1 MSTTRFLTL
10 LSRVKVLY
18 VPAVTFEWMRG
29 SPTDSQRRMG
39 RTHDTSRV
47 RADGAG
53 VGLFDVTVWPAI
65 EYAAEDDTTVVRRV
79 NQAFMDTF
87 DITDEVAGIPLSTT
101 MDSVT
106 VAGDNYAPLVAS
118 TGAGEDAVVT
128 CECETATGKTAFRV
142 QVTPADGGGYV
153 VFTET
158 LADERLDVLKYL
170 THSLRNPLEVATV
183 HTDVIADAEDPDHID
198 TVQTAHER
206 MEAII
211 ADTMELAQ
219 QGAVVEETAPV
230 DIDALARA
238 AWETVRTDAATLS
251 VGTPPTVEGNEGR
264 LRVLFENLF
273 RNAIRH
279 GTPDDGDGIVVTVDA
294 MADGFYVADDGR
306 GIPATDRD
314 RVLDAGYT
322 TDDDGTGLG
331 LAIVAEIA
339 ERHGWSVA
347 VTGSDAGGTRFDFTT

>member
-1 MSTTRFLTL
+1 
-10 LSRVKVLY
+10 
-18 VPAVTFEWMRG
+18 
-29 SPTDSQRRMG
+29 MG
-39 RTHDTSRV
+39 RTHDAARV

-53 VGLFDVTVWPAI
+53 VGLFDVTACPAI
-65 EYAAEDDTTVVRRV
+65 EYAVEGDTPVVRRV
-79 NQAFMDTF
+79 NQAFLDTF
-87 DITDEVAGIPLSTT
+87 AITDEMAGIPLSTT

-106 VAGDNYAPLVAS
+106 VASADYAPLVDS
-118 TGAGEDAVVT
+118 TSAGEDAVVT
-128 CECETATGKTAFRV
+128 CQCETATGKTAFRV
-142 QVTPADGGGYV
+142 QVTPTDGGGYV

-183 HTDVIADAEDPDHID
+183 HTDVIADVEDPDHID

-230 DIDALARA
+230 DIAALARA
-238 AWETVRTDAATLS
+238 AWETVRTDEATLS
-251 VGTPPTVEGNEGR
+251 VGTPPTVEGSEGR

-279 GTPDDGDGIVVTVDA
+279 GPPEEGDDGIVVTVDA

-306 GIPATDRD
+306 GIPAADRD

-339 ERHGWSVA
+339 ESHGWSVA
-347 VTGSDAGGTRFDFTT
+347 VTESDAGGTRFEFTT